1 MANSSCTSMLD
12 SECSAHRNRLTQET
26 PTNNPRDKNSPP
38 GAQHRRIGRPRRG
51 PRTLSEQDRRP
62 SAGLECLNERMNSS
76 SVQRASQRCHT
87 RGRIGRRREPGEG
100 RPGCGRE
107 FRWDLR
113 GPRPRGGGGGQRSTR
128 GSRAHHAIGTRGGRP
143 EPRPPGRAELYTAAY
158 CARAVIISPLQAAA
172 GRPWVAAAYG

>member
-62 SAGLECLNERMNSS
+62 SAGLECLKERMNSNR
-76 SVQRASQRCHT
+76 VQRVRDAIPGGELVAARS
-87 RGRIGRRREPGEG
+87 RGRAGLDAAVNFDGICGVPPLRAAEG
-100 RPGCGRE
+100 DG
-107 FRWDLR
+107 
-113 GPRPRGGGGGQRSTR
+113 STR
-128 GSRAHHAIGTRGGRP
+128 GSRGRTTR
-143 EPRPPGRAELYTAAY
+143 
-158 CARAVIISPLQAAA
+158 
-172 GRPWVAAAYG
+172 